1 MITKQLGMAS
11 SREVSNN
18 PKCSVAFLGTVDRR
32 FEQAR
37 SSESSRPPTR
47 SRLEDFEVEVQPI
60 NLSLGRRLSDALERW
75 NAIDRVELLNGLRI
89 NITAPER
96 CEALLGELR

>member
-1 MITKQLGMAS
+1 M
-11 SREVSNN
+11 R
-18 PKCSVAFLGTVDRR
+18 
-32 FEQAR
+32 
-37 SSESSRPPTR
+37 
-47 SRLEDFEVEVQPI
+47 PI

-96 CEALLGELR
+96 CEALLGELRIVADIAEQFLAQRPDQRTHVIDLTVEDVTGYTVSEDTTQ